1 MYTLF
6 LCYCRDALNGE
17 LNPQNGD
24 AYLLY
29 GRALLEYAI
38 QRNSV
43 LGQSAKA
50 SAEEVETQQV
60 EAVAPSSNTNEAG
73 RHVSGT
79 PLLNHY
85 PIRRRKRQST
95 IPV

>member
-1 MYTLF
+1 
-6 LCYCRDALNGE
+6 
-17 LNPQNGD
+17 LNPKNGD
-24 AYLLY
+24 AYFLY

-60 EAVAPSSNTNEAG
+60 EAVAPSGKKEETGSL
-73 RHVSGT
+73 VSET
-79 PLLNHY
+79 RLLNH
-85 PIRRRKRQST
+85 RTFLRRKYQPAL
-95 IPV
+95 PV